1 MTAQT
6 AQTAANPRPPLRA
19 WTALIGAETRSVVR
33 DTAGLLIPLGMPL
46 LILVMNGV
54 SQRGGGEINGVSIFE
69 VYVVPLVLTIV
80 VATIGVINMPSFLAA
95 YRRYKILR
103 RLAVTPA
110 HPAMI
115 LVAQVVV
122 SIMQTLLGV
131 VIGLTVAMLAFD
143 VGLPERPWTALG
155 VFTLAAFTMYAIGMF
170 VAAVAPTANAA
181 LAIGLTL
188 FFALGATGGMFGP
201 TDGMPAP
208 LAAVGEALP
217 FGAAVQALGGA
228 WAGFD
233 QEPAHLIAMA
243 AAIVVSGAVAVKWF
257 RWD

>member
-1 MTAQT
+1 MTT
-6 AQTAANPRPPLRA
+6 DIPTTRLRPPARA
-19 WTALIGAETRSVVR
+19 WTTLIAAESRMVIR

-54 SQRGGGEINGVSIFE
+54 TDRGGGELNGVPIFE
-69 VYVVPLVLTIV
+69 IYVMPLVLTIV
-80 VATIGVINMPSFLAA
+80 VATIGVINMPSFLAS

-122 SIMQTLLGV
+122 SIMQTLVGV
-131 VIGLTVAMLAFD
+131 VIGMTVAMIAFD

-155 VFTLAAFTMYAIGMF
+155 VFALAAFTMYAIGML

-201 TDGMPAP
+201 TEAMPGP

-217 FGAAVQALGGA
+217 FGAAVQALGSA

-233 QEPAHLIAMA
+233 QDPTHLIAMA
-243 AAIVVSGAVAVKWF
+243 AAIVVSSAVAIKWF

>member
-1 MTAQT
+1 MTAE
-6 AQTAANPRPPLRA
+6 TAASPRPPLRA

-54 SQRGGGEINGVSIFE
+54 TNRGGGEIHGVPIFE
-69 VYVVPLVLTIV
+69 IYVMPLVLTIV
-80 VATIGVINMPSFLAA
+80 VATIGVINMPSFLAS

-115 LVAQVVV
+115 LVAQVIV
-122 SIMQTLLGV
+122 SVMQTLVGV
-131 VIGLTVAMLAFD
+131 AVGVAVAMLAFG
-143 VGLPERPWTALG
+143 VGLPERPWAALG
-155 VFTLAAFTMYAIGMF
+155 VFALAAFAMYAVGML

-181 LAIGLTL
+181 VAIGLTL

-201 TDGMPAP
+201 TEAMPGP

-217 FGAAVQALGGA
+217 FGAAVQAIGGA
-228 WAGFD
+228 WAGHD

-243 AAIVVSGAVAVKWF
+243 AAVVVSGAVAVKWF

>member
-1 MTAQT
+1 MTAET
-6 AQTAANPRPPLRA
+6 AVSPRPPFRA
-19 WTALIGAETRSVVR
+19 WTALIGAEARSVVR
-33 DTAGLLIPLGMPL
+33 DTAGLLVPLGMPL

-54 SQRGGGEINGVSIFE
+54 TDRGEGRIHGVPIFE
-69 VYVVPLVLTIV
+69 IYVMPLVLTIV
-80 VATIGVINMPSFLAA
+80 VATIGVINMPSFLAS
-95 YRRYKILR
+95 YRRHKILR

-110 HPAMI
+110 HPGMI

-122 SIMQTLLGV
+122 SIVQTLLGV
-131 VIGLTVAMLAFD
+131 AVGLTVAMLAFD
-143 VGLPERPWTALG
+143 VGPPERPWTALG
-155 VFTLAAFTMYAIGMF
+155 VFALAAFAMYAVGML

-181 LAIGLTL
+181 VAIGLTL

-201 TDGMPAP
+201 TDAMPAP

-217 FGAAVQALGGA
+217 FGAAVQAIGGA
-228 WAGFD
+228 WAGFE